1 RERWQA
7 WSLWLLAIMLAG
19 GFAATFNGD
28 GQSGRWIAWSFLG
41 GMFTLMLYGAVAS
54 QAARFFIEAQR
65 NGLMELLLATP
76 LTVREIVQGQWRGLL
91 RMFGPP
97 LAVCLAVQLLGT
109 FMAQQLTWNQF
120 ATITPAGPPTATTTT
135 NASGMTNV
143 TVVTTTSM
151 GGTVMVSAGGIT
163 APNEWFALAM
173 SAAGTLTVLANLAA
187 LAWFGMW
194 MGLNSRNTNVA
205 TAKTI
210 LFVQVI
216 PWFVIS
222 FASALVFPAL
232 MFSKVL
238 SGNATAAIQNTVV
251 WFPLIMAAVS
261 TTLNLAKDI
270 GFVTWSRRKLYAEF
284 RERAAQAFAPIHP
297 ALPPQLPGAVPP
309 ILTQRVSESSGPAV
323 PS

>member
-1 RERWQA
+1 
-7 WSLWLLAIMLAG
+7 
-19 GFAATFNGD
+19 
-28 GQSGRWIAWSFLG
+28 
-41 GMFTLMLYGAVAS
+41 
-54 QAARFFIEAQR
+54 
-65 NGLMELLLATP
+65 
-76 LTVREIVQGQWRGLL
+76 
-91 RMFGPP
+91 
-97 LAVCLAVQLLGT
+97 
-109 FMAQQLTWNQF
+109 
-120 ATITPAGPPTATTTT
+120 
-135 NASGMTNV
+135 
-143 TVVTTTSM
+143 
-151 GGTVMVSAGGIT
+151 
-163 APNEWFALAM
+163 
-173 SAAGTLTVLANLAA
+173 
-187 LAWFGMW
+187 MW

-238 SGNATAAIQNTVV
+238 GGNATAAIQNTVV

-284 RERAAQAFAPIHP
+284 RERAAQAFAPIRP

-309 ILTQRVSESSGPAV
+309 ILTQRVSESSGRAV